1 MGARAVARA
10 RGARMS
16 LNVDPCARSHQ
27 RFARKLVHSLAIAG
41 LRSILGACAVDL
53 NVSDLNLG
61 NKISNLGTSTLSFQG
76 GRDFSVRPITQADL
90 VGPQGQCVDA
100 GPGPGPTGEDG
111 QPNAAPVVQGG
122 IALQMTECEVVQ
134 RAGGPD
140 GIEFGSNPGERSVV
154 LTYTHGGRPGIYR
167 FAGGRLYS
175 IQGVAESPA
184 PARPQKKSA
193 PAKKRPPA

>member
-1 MGARAVARA
+1 MICLLLGLWPPSWRACTSDV
-10 RGARMS
+10 S
-16 LNVDPCARSHQ
+16 LDDFNLSRKINNVKNAAS
-27 RFARKLVHSLAIAG
+27 
-41 LRSILGACAVDL
+41 
-53 NVSDLNLG
+53 
-61 NKISNLGTSTLSFQG
+61 STLSFGG
-76 GRDFSVRPITQADL
+76 GRDFSVRPVTQADL
-90 VGPQGQCVDA
+90 VGPQGQCADA

-111 QPNAAPVVQGG
+111 QPNAATIVQSG

-140 GIEFGSNPGERSVV
+140 GIEFGSNPGERNVV

-175 IQGVAESPA
+175 IEGVAEPQT

>member
-1 MGARAVARA
+1 
-10 RGARMS
+10 MS
-16 LNVDPCARSHQ
+16 LMGVPPGRSPQ
-27 RFARKLVHSLAIAG
+27 RFERRLIDLLAI
-41 LRSILGACAVDL
+41 GALAAVLAACTSDVSL
-53 NVSDLNLG
+53 DDFNLSRKINNVKDAAS
-61 NKISNLGTSTLSFQG
+61 STLSFGG
-76 GRDFSVRPITQADL
+76 GRDFSVRPVTQADL
-90 VGPQGQCVDA
+90 VGPQGQCADA

-111 QPNAAPVVQGG
+111 QPNAATIVQSG

-140 GIEFGSNPGERSVV
+140 GIEFGSNPGERNVV

-175 IQGVAESPA
+175 IEGVAEPQA